1 MKRFALLFKTF
12 TKRDYAERFLKG
24 HIRAAPLE
32 EYRATEDGER
42 MDFTDG
48 TDFSPAENIQEVAI
62 DGHPID
68 LVPGSYLYFT
78 PGESANVLSMSGLLW
93 PEDADSPDEAI
104 DSFKEQLRRLALVH
118 RKFGEFTVLVSDAVD
133 LGEKMVALGKRKGYS
148 VEGRG
153 VEYVEETSFGLRYDA
168 GDPGLRLRDLVFEK
182 RLDFTEEQEFRIALW
197 GALKDGPFFD
207 IGPLTG
213 WITSPKELPRL
224 QFRYTPPP

>member
-12 TKRDYAERFLKG
+12 TKREYADRFLKG

-48 TDFSPAENIQEVAI
+48 TDFSPAANIREVAI

-68 LVPGSYLYFT
+68 LVPGSYVYFT

-93 PEDADSPDEAI
+93 PEDADTPDEVI

-118 RKFGEFTVLVSDAVD
+118 RRFGEFTAVVSDAAD
-133 LGEKMVALGKRKGYS
+133 LGEKMVALGRRKGYS
-148 VEGRG
+148 VKGRG
-153 VEYVEETSFGLRYDA
+153 VEYVEETSFGLRYVA
-168 GDPGLRLRDLVFEK
+168 GDPGLRHRDLVFQK
-182 RLDFTEEQEFRIALW
+182 RQDFNDEQEFRIALW

-207 IGPLTG
+207 IGPLKG
-213 WITSPKELPRL
+213 WITSPDEFLDL
-224 QFRYTPPP
+224 QFRYTPHP